1 MKILAFVADNFED
14 CELIYPYYRVQE
26 DGHEVTLVGLEKT
39 TYRGKKGD
47 SLTADKTYDEVDMK
61 DYDGLII
68 AGGFMPDRIRTH
80 EGAVRITRDA
90 VLQNKPVAAIC
101 HGPSMLVEA
110 DILQGRRVTSVE
122 NIKTDLIN
130 AGANY
135 SEEKVV
141 VDGNLVTAQRPPQLP
156 LWMKEFTALLK

>member
-47 SLTADKTYDEVDMK
+47 ALTADKTYDEVDMK

-110 DILQGRRVTSVE
+110 HILQGRKVTSVE

-135 SEEKVV
+135 SEDKVV

>member
-110 DILQGRRVTSVE
+110 DILQGRKVTAVE

>member
-110 DILQGRRVTSVE
+110 GILQGRKVTSVE

-130 AGANY
+130 AGGNY

>member
-1 MKILAFVADNFED
+1 MKILAFVADNYED

-110 DILQGRRVTSVE
+110 DVLQGRKVTSVE

-135 SEEKVV
+135 SEDKVV

>member
-39 TYRGKKGD
+39 TYQGKKGD

-110 DILQGRRVTSVE
+110 DILQGRKVTSVE

-135 SEEKVV
+135 SEDKVV